1 MKVIGICG
9 KLGSGKDAFADYL
22 VRRHGFKKVV
32 MSDIIMQE
40 MKEDGIKDL
49 DRHKLQMF
57 SKEYKEKYGKDI
69 WAKSCIEFARKNR
82 YRRTV
87 ISGLRDKT
95 ELEYFRTLDKDFVLI
110 CITAEQEKRFKRIK
124 ARKSL
129 KDVDLFADFI
139 KQEVDESKLFDLYG
153 NCEELAD
160 YVISNDGMLVGLYA
174 AAEDLMKKLNWQFA

>member
-40 MKEDGIKDL
+40 MKTDGIKDF
-49 DRHKLQMF
+49 DRQKLQEF
-57 SKEYKEKYGKDI
+57 SRDYKEKYGRDI
-69 WAKSCIEFARKNR
+69 WAKACIEFARKNR
-82 YRRTV
+82 YRRVV

-95 ELEYFRTLDKDFVLI
+95 ELEYFRTLGNDFVLV

-124 ARKSL
+124 SRKSI
-129 KDVDLFADFI
+129 KDVELFADFI
-139 KQEVDESKLFDLYG
+139 KQEVDELKIFDLLKE
-153 NCEELAD
+153 CEELAD
-160 YVISNDGMLVGLYA
+160 YKISNDGMLVGLYA
-174 AAEDLMKKLNWQFA
+174 AAEDLMKKLKWQFA